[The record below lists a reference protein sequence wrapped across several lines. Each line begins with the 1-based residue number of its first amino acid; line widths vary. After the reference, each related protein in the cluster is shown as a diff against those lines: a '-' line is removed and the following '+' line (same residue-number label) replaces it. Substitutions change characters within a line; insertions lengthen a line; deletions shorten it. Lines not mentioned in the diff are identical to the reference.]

1 MIILQGNC
9 SVDEGGIPAR
19 FHPRFHILCP
29 ACILLITQLA
39 LIPKLQ
45 AANLFQLSL
54 PAAVDIALSSN
65 RSLVASKMSL
75 DGDNYLIDAARAEF
89 EPKIGPA
96 VSIGRVSDSSLFPG
110 GGVNNSYGI
119 MVRKRFETGT
129 ALYGGP
135 SYNRAADTS
144 NTTMNLAVTQPLLKG
159 AGAEFNLDE
168 VHRAEFSV
176 ASAKLKFEQTKTQ
189 IILETIVT
197 FYEVDKQKQIVV
209 LYRALSEALGQHVLI
224 TRSKEKAGLAGS
236 MDAYRAEISQ
246 KDAQEALSQA
256 ESAYLM
262 SLGKL
267 KYLMSVNQDS
277 DIELISSPAP
287 VLKSNDAEVDAEYA
301 NFELAQAQ
309 ANLEESERIMRV
321 ADDGT
326 RPELNLQLS
335 YGQGSRSDPF
345 VAQYIPTTYKT
356 WNVSLQSSTDLF
368 RSAEKSNYK
377 RSIMMVE
384 VARVNLQQKKDEI
397 RRQVRQQV
405 SYISACKE
413 RAGLRSA
420 QIKQAEGKLAL
431 AEVKFRNGM
440 ADNFTIIET
449 QTELQ
454 NARVGLLNEEAEY
467 ALSIYRLAAISGHL
481 LDGYFPLQVTM
492 KNE

>member
-1 MIILQGNC
+1 MKVSLPDLFGFPISAMHPLLLLSA
-9 SVDEGGIPAR
+9 SVVMSS
-19 FHPRFHILCP
+19 
-29 ACILLITQLA
+29 
-39 LIPKLQ
+39 
-45 AANLFQLSL
+45 ANATTLSL
-54 PAAVDIALSSN
+54 NLQEVVSAALSSN
-65 RSLVASKMSL
+65 RSLLASKLSL
-75 DGDNYLIDAARAEF
+75 ESERYSIDVVRAEF

-96 VSIGRVSDSSLFPG
+96 VSIGRVGDSNLFPG

-119 MVRKRFETGT
+119 MVRKKFETGT
-129 ALYGGP
+129 SLYGGP
-135 SYNRAADTS
+135 SYNRAADAS

-159 AGAEFNLDE
+159 AGAEFNMDG

-176 ASAKLKFEQTKTQ
+176 AAAKLKLEQARTQ
-189 IILETIVT
+189 IVLETIVT
-197 FYEVDKQKQIVV
+197 FYEVDKQKQIVE
-209 LYRALSEALGQHVLI
+209 LYRALSEALSQHVMI

-256 ESAYLM
+256 ESAYLV
-262 SLGKL
+262 SRGKL
-267 KYLMSVNQDS
+267 KYLMSMNQDS
-277 DIELISSPAP
+277 DVELIPNPAP
-287 VLKSNDAEVDAEYA
+287 VVKLNDAEAEAESA
-301 NFELAQAQ
+301 NFELVQAQ
-309 ANLEESERIMRV
+309 ADLEEAERITRV
-321 ADDGT
+321 ADDDT
-326 RPELNLQLS
+326 LPELNLQLS
-335 YGQGSRSDPF
+335 YGQGNRSDPF
-345 VAQYIPTTYKT
+345 LAQYIPTTYKS

-377 RSIMMVE
+377 KSIMMVE
-384 VARVNLQQKKDEI
+384 VARANLQQKKDEI
-397 RRQVRQQV
+397 RRQVRQQL

-413 RAGLRSA
+413 RAGLREA

-481 LDGYFPLQVTM
+481 LDGYFPLQLTGQ
-492 KNE
+492 NE

>member
-1 MIILQGNC
+1 M
-9 SVDEGGIPAR
+9 
-19 FHPRFHILCP
+19 
-29 ACILLITQLA
+29 
-39 LIPKLQ
+39 
-45 AANLFQLSL
+45 NLHEVVS
-54 PAAVDIALSSN
+54 ATLSSN
-65 RSLVASKMSL
+65 RSLLAAKLSL
-75 DGDNYLIDAARAEF
+75 ESERYSIDAVRAEF

-96 VSIGRVSDSSLFPG
+96 VSMGRVSDSSLFPG

-119 MVRKRFETGT
+119 MVRKKFEAGT
-129 ALYGGP
+129 LLYGGP
-135 SYNRAADTS
+135 SYNRAADAS

-159 AGAEFNLDE
+159 AGAEFNLDG
-168 VHRAEFSV
+168 VHRAEFTV
-176 ASAKLKFEQTKTQ
+176 AAAKLKYEQTRTQ

-197 FYEVDKQKQIVV
+197 FYEVDKQKQIVE
-209 LYRALSEALGQHVLI
+209 LYRALSEALNQHVLI

-246 KDAQEALSQA
+246 KDVQEALSRA
-256 ESAYLM
+256 ESAYLV
-262 SLGKL
+262 SLGKI
-267 KYLMSVNQDS
+267 KYLLSVQQDS
-277 DIELISSPAP
+277 ELELLPPSAP
-287 VLKSNDAEVDAEYA
+287 VVKMSDAEVEAENT
-301 NFELAQAQ
+301 NFELVQAQ
-309 ANLEESERIMRV
+309 ADLEEAERIMRV

-335 YGQGSRSDPF
+335 YGQGNRSDPF

-384 VARVNLQQKKDEI
+384 VARMNLQQKKEEV

-405 SYISACKE
+405 SYIASCKE
-413 RAGLRSA
+413 RAELRAA

-440 ADNFTIIET
+440 ADNFTLIET

-481 LDGYFPLQVTM
+481 LDGYFPLQVTGQ
-492 KNE
+492 NE

>member
-1 MIILQGNC
+1 MTILQGDRL
-9 SVDEGGIPAR
+9 VDEGGFPAR
-19 FHPRFHILCP
+19 FLPLFHLLCS
-29 ACILLITQLA
+29 ACFVLIGQMA
-39 LIPKLQ
+39 LMPKLQ
-45 AANLFQLSL
+45 AANLFELSL

-75 DGDNYLIDAARAEF
+75 EGDKYLIDAARVEF

-96 VSIGRVSDSSLFPG
+96 VSVGRVGDSTLFPG

-129 ALYGGP
+129 SLYGGP
-135 SYNRAADTS
+135 SYNRAAGTS

-159 AGAEFNLDE
+159 AGAEFNLDG

-176 ASAKLKFEQTKTQ
+176 AAAKLKFDQARTQ
-189 IILETIVT
+189 IVLETIVM
-197 FYEVDKQKQIVV
+197 FYEVDKQKQIVE
-209 LYRALSEALGQHVLI
+209 LYRALSEELNRHVVI

-256 ESAYLM
+256 ESVYLV
-262 SLGKL
+262 SRGKL
-267 KYLMSVNQDS
+267 KYLLSVDQDT
-277 DIELISSPAP
+277 DIELIRATLP
-287 VLKSNDAEVDAEYA
+287 VSKMIDAEADAEGA
-301 NFELAQAQ
+301 NFEILQAQ
-309 ANLEESERIMRV
+309 ADLEEAERIMRV

-335 YGQGSRSDPF
+335 YGQGNRSDPF
-345 VAQYIPTTYKT
+345 VAQYVPTTYKT

-368 RSAEKSNYK
+368 RSAEKSSYK

-384 VARVNLQQKKDEI
+384 VARVNLQQKKDEV
-397 RRQVRQQV
+397 RRQARQQM
-405 SYISACKE
+405 SYIAACKE
-413 RAGLRSA
+413 RAGLREA

-481 LDGYFPLQVTM
+481 LDGYFAA
-492 KNE
+492 KDE